1 MGNPAQLGKICKLM
15 SDNNRTVRSG
25 DQSDWISF
33 HKSQKRDGRSF
44 SCLFYFSC
52 PAFLDISGPLFWSRR
67 TTKLDL
73 KCPEKGLEK

>member
-44 SCLFYFSC
+44 LYLRHRKTSKNF
-52 PAFLDISGPLFWSRR
+52 
-67 TTKLDL
+67 
-73 KCPEKGLEK
+73 

>member
-33 HKSQKRDGRSF
+33 HKSQKRNGRSF
-44 SCLFYFSC
+44 L
-52 PAFLDISGPLFWSRR
+52 FLDIRHSKTHQKTFKYVNLRSKTHFFN
-67 TTKLDL
+67 KA
-73 KCPEKGLEK
+73 

>member
-33 HKSQKRDGRSF
+33 HKSQKRNGSSF
-44 SCLFYFSC
+44 LCLRHSITYHKTFKS
-52 PAFLDISGPLFWSRR
+52 PIEDKA
-67 TTKLDL
+67 
-73 KCPEKGLEK
+73 